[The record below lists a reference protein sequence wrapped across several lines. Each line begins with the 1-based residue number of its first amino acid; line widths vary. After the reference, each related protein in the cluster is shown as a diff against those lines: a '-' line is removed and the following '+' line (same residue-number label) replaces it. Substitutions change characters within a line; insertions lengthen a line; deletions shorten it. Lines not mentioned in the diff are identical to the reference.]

1 LRSFTEEHH
10 IMLQPTIA
18 SVASPTLAQRLG
30 DPLRLGI
37 AVALAAI
44 ILLLG
49 VLARPQPPSLS
60 TNVTGDPALAAQVLP
75 HLAGALDRVSIATID
90 GTTVT
95 YAHFGADDTTEYEIG
110 SITKTFTSLLLADAI
125 ARGEVTADTK
135 VGVLLPLGGSP
146 AADVTLAE
154 LASHHSGLPRGAPP
168 TIKENLLFL
177 TRRDPY
183 VQDVDEVIAWA
194 RAATL
199 RNRGS
204 YRYSNL
210 GTALLGQALAS
221 ASSLDYARLV
231 QERIFRPLG
240 MTMSSVPVTAENL
253 PDDALTGYDASGKH
267 VAPWTMNGAAPGGG
281 IRSTSADMVRYA
293 QALLD
298 GSAPGMAA
306 LTPRWDGGNG
316 SRVGYAWNT
325 AEVAGR
331 TVTSHNGA
339 TDGFCSAIAIDRAN
353 QRAVIIMSNTKVPV
367 EEAAL
372 TLLVGDH

>member
-1 LRSFTEEHH
+1 
-10 IMLQPTIA
+10 MLQPSIVSA
-18 SVASPTLAQRLG
+18 ASPTIAHRSRDRL
-30 DPLRLGI
+30 RI
-37 AVALAAI
+37 AIAIATAAI
-44 ILLLG
+44 VALLG
-49 VLARPQPPSLS
+49 VLARPHPPSLS
-60 TNVTGDPALAAQVLP
+60 LIVTGDAALAARTLP

-95 YAHFGADDTTEYEIG
+95 YAHFGADDATEYEIG
-110 SITKTFTSLLLADAI
+110 SITKTFTALLLADAI
-125 ARGEVTADTK
+125 TRGEVTADTK
-135 VGVLLPLGGSP
+135 VGDLLLLAGSP

-154 LASHHSGLPRGAPP
+154 LASHHSGLPRGAPS
-168 TIKENLLFL
+168 TIKLELLLL

-183 VQDVDEVIAWA
+183 VQDVDGVIAQG
-194 RAATL
+194 RAAAL

-210 GTALLGQALAS
+210 GVGLLGQALAS
-221 ASSLDYARLV
+221 ASTMDYARLV

-253 PDDALTGYDASGKH
+253 PDDALTGYDVTGKH
-267 VAPWTMNGAAPGGG
+267 VAPWTMNGTAPAGG

-306 LTPRWDGGNG
+306 LTPRWDAWNG
-316 SRVGYAWNT
+316 SRIGYAWNT
-325 AEVAGR
+325 AEVGGR

-339 TDGFCSAIAIDRAN
+339 TDGFCSAIVIDRAN
-353 QRAVIIMSNTKVPV
+353 QRAVIILSNTKVPV

-372 TLLVGDH
+372 TLLIGDH